1 MIEAEPTV
9 GGGARSAE
17 LTLPGFVHDIC
28 SAIHPLALASP
39 FFRSIVL
46 ADFGLEW
53 IHPPAALA
61 HPLDDGTAAVLE
73 RSVEETGQT
82 LGATQAPIAASWGR
96 SLPALRPSFSKPW
109 DHCGFR
115 AIPSHSH
122 RLDCAPC
129 ARARGLADAW
139 FREPQARALFAGIAA
154 HSILPLEQML
164 TAAVG
169 LMLGIAGH
177 AVGWPV
183 PRGGSGR
190 ISTALAEYLQSLG
203 GEVVTN
209 WRVQSY
215 AELPP
220 GRAYFFDTA
229 PRHLARICGERL
241 PSRFR
246 QKLERFR
253 HGPGTFKLDWA
264 LDGPIP
270 WRAEEC
276 RRAATVHLGGT
287 LEEIAAGERTVWRG
301 EHPESPYVLVAQQSL
316 FDPSRAP
323 TGKDTGWAYCHVPSG
338 STADMTGAIE
348 RQIERFAPGFRGQ
361 ILARSVRTP
370 LEFERYNANYLGG
383 DIGGGVM
390 DVWQLYT
397 RPTWRLVPYS
407 TPNKTIFLCSSS
419 TPPGAGVHGMCG
431 YFAAQAA
438 LRTVLA

>member
-1 MIEAEPTV
+1 M
-9 GGGARSAE
+9 
-17 LTLPGFVHDIC
+17 PG
-28 SAIHPLALASP
+28 S
-39 FFRSIVL
+39 
-46 ADFGLEW
+46 EN
-53 IHPPAALA
+53 
-61 HPLDDGTAAVLE
+61 
-73 RSVEETGQT
+73 
-82 LGATQAPIAASWGR
+82 
-96 SLPALRPSFSKPW
+96 LR
-109 DHCGFR
+109 R
-115 AIPSHSH
+115 
-122 RLDCAPC
+122 
-129 ARARGLADAW
+129 
-139 FREPQARALFAGIAA
+139 RALFAGIAA

-215 AELPP
+215 ADLPA
-220 GRAYFFDTA
+220 GRAYLFDTA
-229 PRHLARICGERL
+229 PRHLARICGARL

-246 QKLERFR
+246 RKLERFR
-253 HGPGTFKLDWA
+253 HGPGAFKLDWA

-276 RRAATVHLGGT
+276 RRAAIVHLGGT

-316 FDPSRAP
+316 FDASRAP

-383 DIGGGVM
+383 DISGGVM